1 MRRLLLVFA
10 ISACGIKAP
19 PRAPLDEEPHDGPAL
34 VDTPDAG
41 CCAEV
46 KK

>member
-1 MRRLLLVFA
+1 MRWLLLLLA
-10 ISACGIKAP
+10 GTACGIKAP
-19 PRAPLDEEPHDGPAL
+19 PRAPLDEPPLSSPAL

-41 CCAEV
+41 CCEA